1 MFSPCFPFLNTLLIC
16 FLYAGDNF
24 IAWIT
29 VNPHGESI
37 ILNSLS
43 NSTYFF
49 DFPSLFSL
57 FCCLSS
63 PYHFLS
69 PSFKVGQSGTKCPI
83 PPHLLHLFFFLFPS
97 NAFLIA
103 SILLFP
109 VIITSSSLSS
119 SNNSNSFLDS
129 EFNLLLSFSA
139 NLSIFRCWKLSVLF
153 LLVFVPAFPYFWLLV
168 DIG

>member
-1 MFSPCFPFLNTLLIC
+1 M
-16 FLYAGDNF
+16 
-24 IAWIT
+24 
-29 VNPHGESI
+29 HGEFI

-57 FCCLSS
+57 FHCLSS

-69 PSFKVGQSGTKCPI
+69 PSFKVEQSGTKCPI

-109 VIITSSSLSS
+109 VFAITSSSLSS
-119 SNNSNSFLDS
+119 SSNSTSLLDS
-129 EFNLLLSFSA
+129 EFNLLLSFFAS
-139 NLSIFRCWKLSVLF
+139 LSIFRC
-153 LLVFVPAFPYFWLLV
+153 
-168 DIG
+168 